1 MLGFLQTIINAI
13 ESLYNTFSDL
23 IDNAVYYIG
32 ILLDLVKTWYDVA
45 QNAIPLPL
53 QAVTG
58 VVLGI
63 VLTRLVISLGRR

>member
-13 ESLYNTFSDL
+13 ESLYNTFSEL

-32 ILLDLVKTWYDVA
+32 IFLDLVKTWYDVA

-53 QAVTG
+53 QAIAG

-63 VLTRLVISLGRR
+63 VIARLVISLGRR

>member
-13 ESLYNTFSDL
+13 QSLYSTAVDL
-23 IDNAVYYIG
+23 VENVAYYIG
-32 ILLDLVKTWYDVA
+32 IFLDLVKTWYDVA

-53 QAVTG
+53 QAVAG

-63 VLTRLVISLGRR
+63 VIARLVISLGRR